1 MSTASWRELTP
12 FQTGYVSA
20 ALHQF
25 EESRAWQLWTGEATG
40 PHLDDLGAG
49 TLADMLRDADA
60 FYGATRFLIPDHVL
74 GEAARAGRAFW
85 YGRNDVEGRGFDD
98 GTWDP
103 STTVLTIA
111 AQATGPYR
119 LGLNDTGSKLVRKTA

>member
-1 MSTASWRELTP
+1 MEMSWKDLTP

-20 ALHQF
+20 ALNEF
-25 EESRAWQLWTGEATG
+25 EESGTWQLLTGESAG
-40 PHLDDLGAG
+40 PLLRDLDPG

-60 FYGATRFLIPDHVL
+60 FHRATHFLIPEMVI
-74 GEAARAGRAFW
+74 GETARAGRAFW
-85 YGRNDVEGRGFDD
+85 YTRNDVEGRGFDD
-98 GTWDP
+98 DTWDP

-119 LGLNDTGSKLVRKTA
+119 LGLNGTGFKLVRTGP